1 MQAEKYEKNWKLPQ
15 GTKIIIA
22 CFETGGRWHPG
33 LGTFIKRYIK
43 ASCGDDIKAYVYK
56 LKATKQRVSVALR
69 RSTSRAIMEMQRRAK
84 AYPVVAVDA
93 AA

>member
-1 MQAEKYEKNWKLPQ
+1 MGLSFIEGPEKN
-15 GTKIIIA
+15 
-22 CFETGGRWHPG
+22 E
-33 LGTFIKRYIK
+33 
-43 ASCGDDIKAYVYK
+43 
-56 LKATKQRVSVALR
+56 LR